1 MNQEP
6 QLSVEYNEV
15 PKSAFTPC
23 VTLKEYNEQ
32 MEEWIKS
39 KPLSRQEKRQMK
51 RLIEKRTEQL
61 RKNSCFNMIKEDV
74 DARGLRVIEPA
85 PKQQPDTVPPLPAEK
100 DAEVSEKEECPPEL
114 MEKIMER
121 IKELSMNDPS
131 FREWVAASTG
141 EKEAN

>member
-6 QLSVEYNEV
+6 QLSVEYSEHQ
-15 PKSAFTPC
+15 KAAFTPC
-23 VTLKEYNEQ
+23 VTLKEYNEK
-32 MEEWIKS
+32 MEEWLKS

-51 RLIEKRTEQL
+51 RLIEKRTAQL
-61 RKNSCFNMIKEDV
+61 RKNSSFNMIKEDV

-85 PKQQPDTVPPLPAEK
+85 PRQQRDSIPSLPEEK
-100 DAEVSEKEECPPEL
+100 DAEVLEKEECPPEL